1 MIEMTKAKKTL
12 SEYGIRPTE
21 MRLKIYKYLKRKRYA
36 VSLFDIKK
44 SFLEKSETN
53 KTANKTTFFRVVN
66 LFLEKGIVHQIDDGT
81 GIAKFAISEGNTLSE
96 KGKDLHLHFHCIECN
111 RTFCLQDRMT
121 DACLPTDYEIKEV
134 NLVLKGICKNCIM
147 S

>member
-81 GIAKFAISEGNTLSE
+81 GITKFAFS
-96 KGKDLHLHFHCIECN
+96 KGRALLKKAKICTCIFIVSN
-111 RTFCLQDRMT
+111 VTGPF
-121 DACLPTDYEIKEV
+121 V
-134 NLVLKGICKNCIM
+134 CKTE
-147 S
+147 